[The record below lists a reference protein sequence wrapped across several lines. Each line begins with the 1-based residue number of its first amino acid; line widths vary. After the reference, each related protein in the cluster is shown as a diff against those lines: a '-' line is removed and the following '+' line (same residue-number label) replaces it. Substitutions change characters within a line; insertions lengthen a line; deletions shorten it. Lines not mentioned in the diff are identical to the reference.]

1 MESNHDD
8 SYDVQFQRQSFEE
21 KATRFDDMLEKLHAG
36 DEFDEK
42 FEELMR
48 ERQSI
53 VAWLTKRKSGS
64 LRLGEFKGIKSWRKE
79 IKREGKELQT
89 MLTSLLEYR
98 EMEQSRREFVSK
110 LIF

>member
-48 ERQSI
+48 RK
-53 VAWLTKRKSGS
+53 TKHRGVVN
-64 LRLGEFKGIKSWRKE
+64 EKE
-79 IKREGKELQT
+79 KW
-89 MLTSLLEYR
+89 
-98 EMEQSRREFVSK
+98 
-110 LIF
+110 